1 MRILFTTSGG
11 RGNFNPLVP
20 LAEALRDRG
29 HHVAFATPAHFGGV
43 VEATSFEALPAGLDL
58 SFREYKA
65 QVGPLPPGANEVA
78 EVFVKGLAGPMLADL
93 LRIVPAW
100 RPDLLIHEG
109 VEFAAPAAGELLG
122 LPHVA
127 HNLVLFGYSPE
138 LWDHLVRR
146 EYAAFRQAAGLPP
159 DPQYR
164 AYFRYLYLHHVP
176 ERVTPLPASIA
187 ARSHLIRPAFPASGS
202 GGLPAW
208 SDRLAAL
215 PVGLPTVYVT
225 LGTVYNQ
232 TPGLLETV
240 LAALGQ
246 GEYNLIV
253 TVGDE
258 RDPDEVGPQGPTVHI
273 ERYVPHAAIL
283 PRCDAVVC
291 HGGTGTLLGA
301 LAHGLPMLI
310 LPVAG
315 DHFPSARRLAAL
327 GVAHVLQAAEVT
339 VEAVRAAV
347 HRLLADPSY
356 RERAAAIQGDI
367 AAMPSPPDVARVLE
381 GLLPEWTGRPS

>member
-20 LAEALRDRG
+20 LAEALRDPG
-29 HHVAFATPAHFGGV
+29 HHVAFAAPAHFGGV
-43 VEATSFEALPAGLDL
+43 VEATGFEAIPAGLDL
-58 SFREYKA
+58 SFRDYKERL
-65 QVGPLPPGANEVA
+65 GPLPAGANEVA
-78 EVFVKGLAGPMLADL
+78 EVFVNGLAGPLLADL
-93 LRIVPAW
+93 LRIIPAW

-138 LWDHLVRR
+138 LWDRLVRR

-164 AYFRYLYLHHVP
+164 AHFQYLYLHHVP

-202 GGLPAW
+202 GDLPPW

-215 PVGLPTVYVT
+215 PSVYVT

-232 TPGLLETV
+232 TPGLLETI

-253 TVGDE
+253 TVGTE
-258 RDPDEVGPQGPTVHI
+258 RDPDEFSPQGPTVHI
-273 ERYVPHAAIL
+273 ERYIPHAAIL
-283 PRCDAVVC
+283 PRCDVAVC

-327 GVAHVLQAAEVT
+327 GVAQVLPAPEVT
-339 VEAVRAAV
+339 VSSVRAAV
-347 HRLLADPSY
+347 RQLLAGPHY

-381 GLLPEWTGRPS
+381 GLLPAWTDRPS